1 MKYGKNNISYIF
13 SIFVFIIIYYAML
26 SSRLFLKNL
35 YGVGFYPAVKSHIFG
50 LIFFVCPLIQ
60 EVIFCFLSSKTKIK
74 FLSYFLEFITPIP
87 PILWFC
93 YQAKYGQGTEGA
105 ADINEFS
112 PFFERLFASF
122 YENGPLIISIFLVRY
137 FYFRKDSPVS
147 QKNTNH

>member
-1 MKYGKNNISYIF
+1 I
-13 SIFVFIIIYYAML
+13 L
-26 SSRLFLKNL
+26 SV
-35 YGVGFYPAVKSHIFG
+35 Y
-50 LIFFVCPLIQ
+50 PLIQ

-74 FLSYFLEFITPIP
+74 FLSYFLEFITPIL

-93 YQAKYGQGTEGA
+93 YQVKYGQGPQGE

-112 PFFERLFASF
+112 SFFERLFASF

-147 QKNTNH
+147 QKNTNQ